1 MFTQMILS
9 ESDNI
14 ESNRKFRQS
23 LGFQKYAVIRVSK
36 NIATETP

>member
-14 ESNRKFRQS
+14 ESNRKFTQS

-36 NIATETP
+36 NIVTETP